1 MKTMIRAV
9 VVLFLFFSALFCF
22 GCASIFR
29 SSDCHSPGNYIKEV
43 YSSGNKTLDY
53 SLDNSIQYK
62 TMSVIFFAKRG
73 KTLRN
78 NTIVKLD
85 SPSGVIRIPD
95 SVFVPPAQ
103 RWFNFYVTDQNG
115 CSMWGLVNGMAIQR
129 QGNVIDIDEPTPGEG
144 HAFVVK

>member
-1 MKTMIRAV
+1 METVVNAV
-9 VVLFLFFSALFCF
+9 AMLFLFFFALVCF
-22 GCASIFR
+22 GCVSTTGGSA
-29 SSDCHSPGNYIKEV
+29 CHSPGNYIKEV
-43 YSSGNKTLDY
+43 YSSGNNTIEY
-53 SLDNSIQYK
+53 SLDSAIQYK
-62 TMSVIFFAKRG
+62 NMSIIFFAKRG

-85 SPSGVIRIPD
+85 SPSGSIRIPD

-103 RWFNFYVTDQNG
+103 RWFNFYVTDQSG
-115 CSMWGLVNGMAIQR
+115 CSMWGLVNEMAIQR